1 MVTLGR
7 VLTYLYPDAEPGS
20 DYEVRLAKPEDALE
34 EYIAVWNLP
43 EPEPTAAEI
52 VAATSLPQVR
62 LRKEAE
68 LRDAADSWYQGSV
81 RSFESAIVTAKY
93 GRGGLTAL
101 GTEERAIFDE
111 MNANYTKLKN
121 LIGQVRAATTV
132 AEVEAVVW
140 TP

>member
-1 MVTLGR
+1 
-7 VLTYLYPDAEPGS
+7 
-20 DYEVRLAKPEDALE
+20 
-34 EYIAVWNLP
+34 
-43 EPEPTAAEI
+43 